1 MINVLKYEAKE
12 KEEIEKQIKEELK
25 CELDELIIKYEFIEG
40 KLFKSQ
46 KYVASVIKKEDIKK
60 LIDEVI
66 KTIGQNMNIVI
77 DNEIL
82 VSDEIYNVTLISN
95 NNSILI
101 GKEGKTLNALQTLVR
116 QIVRNK
122 TNTSIKINL
131 DVSNYKMKKMKNIE
145 RIVRQVAKEVKTSK
159 VTVSLDPMNSYERRY
174 VHTIISEY
182 PELET
187 ESVGEGKERHIT
199 IKYKEI

>member
-25 CELDELIIKYEFIEG
+25 CELDELIIKYEFTEG

-46 KYVASVIKKEDIKK
+46 KYVASVIKKEDIKV

-145 RIVRQVAKEVKTSK
+145 RIVRQVAKEVKASK

>member
-1 MINVLKYEAKE
+1 MV
-12 KEEIEKQIKEELK
+12 
-25 CELDELIIKYEFIEG
+25 
-40 KLFKSQ
+40 
-46 KYVASVIKKEDIKK
+46 KK
-60 LIDEVI
+60 V
-66 KTIGQNMNIVI
+66 
-77 DNEIL
+77 
-82 VSDEIYNVTLISN
+82 
-95 NNSILI
+95 
-101 GKEGKTLNALQTLVR
+101 NALQTLVR

>member
-25 CELDELIIKYEFIEG
+25 CELDELIIKYEFTEG

-46 KYVASVIKKEDIKK
+46 KYVASVIKKEDIKI

-66 KTIGQNMNIVI
+66 KIIGQNMNIVI
-77 DNEIL
+77 NNEIL

-101 GKEGKTLNALQTLVR
+101 GKEGRTLNALQTLVR

>member
-1 MINVLKYEAKE
+1 MEVKEFEGKELDSVIEEAL
-12 KEEIEKQIKEELK
+12 EELN
-25 CELDELIIKYEFIEG
+25 
-40 KLFKSQ
+40 
-46 KYVASVIKKEDIKK
+46 IKKEEAIIINEEISKGTLIKK
-60 LIDEVI
+60 KSVKI
-66 KTIGQNMNIVI
+66 KVYTYKDIQNYLKGYLLKLTELMGLSVTFETKLRGEQIYI
-77 DNEIL
+77 KMY
-82 VSDEIYNVTLISN
+82 SD

>member
-25 CELDELIIKYEFIEG
+25 CELDELIIKYEFTEG

-46 KYVASVIKKEDIKK
+46 KYVASVIKKEDIKI

>member
-25 CELDELIIKYEFIEG
+25 CELDELIIKYEFTEG

-46 KYVASVIKKEDIKK
+46 KYVASVIKKEDIKA

-145 RIVRQVAKEVKTSK
+145 RIVRQVAKEVKASK

>member
-1 MINVLKYEAKE
+1 
-12 KEEIEKQIKEELK
+12 
-25 CELDELIIKYEFIEG
+25 
-40 KLFKSQ
+40 
-46 KYVASVIKKEDIKK
+46 
-60 LIDEVI
+60 
-66 KTIGQNMNIVI
+66 MNIVI
-77 DNEIL
+77 NNEIL

>member
-25 CELDELIIKYEFIEG
+25 CELDELIIKYEFTEG

-46 KYVASVIKKEDIKK
+46 KYVASVIKKEDIKT
-60 LIDEVI
+60 LIDDVI

>member
-131 DVSNYKMKKMKNIE
+131 DVSNYKIKKMKNIE

>member
-46 KYVASVIKKEDIKK
+46 KYVASVIKKEDIKT
-60 LIDEVI
+60 LIDDVI
-66 KTIGQNMNIVI
+66 KTIGQNMNIII

-82 VSDEIYNVTLISN
+82 VSDEIYDVTLISN

>member
-25 CELDELIIKYEFIEG
+25 CELNELIINYEFIEG

-46 KYVASVIKKEDIKK
+46 KYIASVIKKEDIKI

-66 KTIGQNMNIVI
+66 KTIGKNMNIVI
-77 DNEIL
+77 DSEIL

-101 GKEGKTLNALQTLVR
+101 GKEGKTLNSLQTLVR
-116 QIVRNK
+116 QIIRNK
-122 TNTSIKINL
+122 TNTNIKINL

-145 RIVRQVAKEVKTSK
+145 RIVRQVAKEVKNSK

>member
-25 CELDELIIKYEFIEG
+25 CELDELIIKYEFTEG

-46 KYVASVIKKEDIKK
+46 KYVASVIKKEDIKI

-66 KTIGQNMNIVI
+66 KIIGQNMNIVI
-77 DNEIL
+77 NNEIL

>member
-25 CELDELIIKYEFIEG
+25 CELDELIIKYEFTEG

-46 KYVASVIKKEDIKK
+46 KYVASVIKKEDIKA

-66 KTIGQNMNIVI
+66 KRIEQNMNIVI

-145 RIVRQVAKEVKTSK
+145 RIVRQVAKEVKASK

>member
-46 KYVASVIKKEDIKK
+46 KYVASVIKKEDIKI

>member
-46 KYVASVIKKEDIKK
+46 KYVASVIKKEDIKT
-60 LIDEVI
+60 LIDDVI
-66 KTIGQNMNIVI
+66 KTIGQNMNIII